1 MMGYPWSVIG
11 LLAFLYAIVAVYVIS
26 LSHKSFRALYSG
38 KTCSIT
44 VAAATVMV
52 LVFGFT
58 GVSRGLPYYVIML
71 ALSGTMGLALAA
83 DLHHIRS
90 RRLAPVLAHLGVFIA
105 MTAGIFG
112 YADKQSCKVTAYLGH
127 SESVGL
133 DEDGMKVD
141 LPFMITLHSFDIERY
156 PLKYSIKSPDGELTS
171 SEASEKWRITVLESM
186 DMAVKKP
193 GSDVWE
199 ELRHVG
205 AEPASLIRA
214 DGPGGMFVTGW
225 VACGSFMFDPSVL
238 PLPDGSEVVMDAPAP
253 QQYTSAVSVTDARG
267 RRKSLDV
274 SVNHPAKLGA
284 WRIYQASYDVRKGRW
299 SDYSVLQCV
308 HDPWY
313 PVISVGLWI
322 ILLSALLMMFTAG
335 RGRKEEKKK

>member
-58 GVSRGLPYYVIML
+58 GICRGLIYYVIML
-71 ALSGTMGLALAA
+71 ALTGTMGLALAA

-127 SESVGL
+127 AESVGL
-133 DEDGMKVD
+133 DENGMKVD
-141 LPFMITLHSFDIERY
+141 LPFMISLRSFDIDRY
-156 PLKYSIKSPDGELTS
+156 PVRYSIKSPDGTP
-171 SEASEKWRITVLESM
+171 ASADVSGNWRLTVLESM

-193 GSDVWE
+193 GSEAWE
-199 ELRHVG
+199 ELKHIG

-214 DGPGGMFVTGW
+214 DGPDGTSVTGW
-225 VACGSFMFDPSVL
+225 VACGSFMFEPSVL
-238 PLPDGSEVVMDAPAP
+238 ALPDGNEVVMDAPVP
-253 QQYTSAVSVTDARG
+253 QQFASNISVTDARG
-267 RRKSLDV
+267 RRKSFAV
-274 SVNHPAKLGA
+274 SVNHPARLGA

-299 SDYSVLQCV
+299 SEYSVLQCV

-322 ILLSALLMMFTAG
+322 ILLSALVMMFTAG
-335 RGRKEEKKK
+335 RGRKEVKKK